1 MKNQYVYHQLSKTQV
16 IDSRQVPEYAGYGQL
31 SPQLRTMRYWLKKYY
46 TWPWSFCIEFTGLSC
61 VGKVRDRVD
70 VLIVSHVDLNLSF
83 RPFHL
88 GIKGVFSKDCSF
100 SQSLLSFLLSPPQL
114 PYAMSN
120 ITEPDGGVPV
130 LADDG
135 VDDVDDDQD
144 VTRPNLCFRDQQL
157 ILY

>member
-1 MKNQYVYHQLSKTQV
+1 
-16 IDSRQVPEYAGYGQL
+16 
-31 SPQLRTMRYWLKKYY
+31 
-46 TWPWSFCIEFTGLSC
+46 
-61 VGKVRDRVD
+61 
-70 VLIVSHVDLNLSF
+70 
-83 RPFHL
+83 
-88 GIKGVFSKDCSF
+88 
-100 SQSLLSFLLSPPQL
+100 
-114 PYAMSN
+114 MSN